1 MKMRFHDRT
10 DAGRHLAQKLLD
22 YAHRKD
28 VWVFALP
35 RGGVPVA
42 YEIATVLDAPLE
54 VCVVRKLGVPGQE
67 ELAMGAIAPGNI
79 CILNRGMIQA
89 LEIESHAIGQITAQ
103 ELQELKRRDRC
114 YRGDRPF
121 PNLQGQTVI
130 LVDDGI
136 ATGFTCRAA
145 IAAVKQHNPARI
157 IIATPVASSD
167 AVASLQTQADQVVT
181 LLQPSPL
188 RSISIW
194 YEQFEQTHDREV
206 CDLLAQAN
214 TK

>member
-1 MKMRFHDRT
+1 MVMRFHDRT

-22 YAHRKD
+22 YAHRPD

-42 YEIATVLDAPLE
+42 YEIAIALGAPLE

-89 LEIESHAIGQITAQ
+89 LEIESVAIGQIAAQ

-121 PNLQGQTVI
+121 PDLKDQIVI

-145 IAAVKQHNPARI
+145 IAALKQHNPAQI
-157 IIATPVASSD
+157 IVATPVASTE
-167 AVASLQTQADQVVT
+167 AVISLKTQVDHVVS
-181 LLQPSPL
+181 LLQPAPL
-188 RSISIW
+188 RSISLW
-194 YEQFEQTHDREV
+194 YDHFDQTHDRKV

-214 TK
+214 AE